1 MTVKELMEI
10 LSKQDPDNEVTFTK
24 KTWVNG
30 CAWYDSG
37 HYELETMDEDFV
49 KITSTDKEVDFCY

>member
-30 CAWYDSG
+30 CSWCDNG
-37 HYELETMDEDFV
+37 HYEYEIMDEDFV
-49 KITSTDKEVDFCY
+49 KITSKEHGFDICF